1 MRILVTAA
9 SKHGSTAEIADL
21 IGAVLARHGLD
32 ADTVALADVTSLD
45 GYDAVVLG
53 SAVYAGHWLKPAVQ
67 FVDRHAAA
75 LAERRVW
82 LFSSGPIGEPPIPAD
97 DSVDASGVVASVGAV
112 EHRTFAG
119 ALHRQRLSFPER
131 ALVAALR
138 APYGD
143 FRDWEAIRSWAH
155 GIGAALVTART

>member
-21 IGAVLARHGLD
+21 IGSVLARHGLD

-155 GIGAALVTART
+155 GIAASLVPAST